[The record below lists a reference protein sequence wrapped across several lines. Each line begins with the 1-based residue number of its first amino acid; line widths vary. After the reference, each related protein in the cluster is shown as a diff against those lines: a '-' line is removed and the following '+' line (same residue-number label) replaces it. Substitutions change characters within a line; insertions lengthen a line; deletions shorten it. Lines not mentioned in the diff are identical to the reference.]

1 MNYYE
6 LSDNL
11 ISFWY
16 RFIFDN
22 KEEILQNMGRLVYED
37 NKEEILQFISL
48 GFENVSISF
57 LSEKNIKG
65 LLPYHYN
72 VIKNYKVDN
81 SKLGRSIELDG
92 LASGIGKAKDRLLV
106 IECKYRNKPISL
118 STLEH
123 LRESLTIFPYK
134 YYDIYLFSKTGFS
147 EDLLSLNNES
157 INLIYLEDMIK
168 SES

>member
-6 LSDNL
+6 ISDNL

-22 KEEILQNMGRLVYED
+22 KEEILQNMGRLVYEE
-37 NKEEILQFISL
+37 NKDDISKFISL
-48 GFENVSISF
+48 GFENVSICF

-72 VIKNYKVDN
+72 IIKNYKVDN

-92 LASGIGKAKDRLLV
+92 LASGIGNAKDRLLV

-123 LRESLTIFPYK
+123 LKESLSIFPYK

-147 EDLLSLNNES
+147 NDLLTLNDES
-157 INLIYLEDMIK
+157 IKLISLEDMM
-168 SES
+168 